1 MKKRLL
7 IERHIAAVFNPEM
20 CKFGNKSWAA
30 MSTDVQ
36 DAAKYL
42 FEMKLKKELLARLA
56 AANTIGYA
64 LKTDQRK
71 LDPKSLLTKRK
82 DNV

>member
-1 MKKRLL
+1 
-7 IERHIAAVFNPEM
+7 
-20 CKFGNKSWAA
+20 